1 MPKQPKKPT
10 LHLPDVTPTE
20 MWEYPHEVDA
30 IIVYVKG
37 QIDTERTLDEHF
49 ILNRDL
55 QRLEDFGY
63 PEEKIELIR
72 EEFEKPAGE
81 RHFNIEEYAS
91 GEFADWLDSVRDL
104 LHKEFA
110 EEGVA
115 KDVREKLIEEKII
128 GETLSKIPLTDI
140 DRLRRSMQARARNFL
155 VAIRKAGEAI
165 IPVEPAPPRRVPA
178 VEPAVVVGMDIGEI
192 FSIIGPGGTIKDAR
206 KGCEAEIKHA
216 KKPLAACSIYAQL
229 VIYFT
234 RASLSS
240 PDPEIRRSHE
250 KFLKGEKELVDK
262 IEDLWGQYEDDGK
275 IAAKIIDLFLQGVRE
290 ILEERYGKIKD
301 ISGLSQSD
309 LKKSRKLAEASA
321 ARVIVKKKKE
331 PPAEKPEI
339 TIPIEPELESI
350 TYDHIKAEIESK
362 MKRA

>member
-1 MPKQPKKPT
+1 MLKKPT
-10 LHLPDVTPTE
+10 LHLPAVTPVE

-30 IIVYVKG
+30 ILVYTKKQHEMG
-37 QIDTERTLDEHF
+37 QPLHSM
-49 ILNRDL
+49 LN
-55 QRLEDFGY
+55 QNLEQLEEYGY
-63 PEEKIELIR
+63 PEEKIRQIR
-72 EEFEKPAGE
+72 EEFEKPVEE
-81 RHFNIEEYAS
+81 RRFDLEEYAS
-91 GEFADWLDSVRDL
+91 REFADWLNSVREM

-110 EEGVA
+110 DEGVP
-115 KDVREKLIEEKII
+115 KEVREKLIEESII

-165 IPVEPAPPRRVPA
+165 IPVEPVPPRKVPA

-192 FSIIGPGGTIKDAR
+192 FSIIGPGGTIEDAR
-206 KGCEAEIKHA
+206 RGCEAEIKHA

-229 VIYFT
+229 VTYFT

-275 IAAKIIDLFLQGVRE
+275 IAAKIIDMFLQGVRE
-290 ILEERYGKIKD
+290 ILEERYGEIKD
-301 ISGLSQSD
+301 ISRLSQSD
-309 LKKSRKLAEASA
+309 LNKSRTIAEASA
-321 ARVIVKKKKE
+321 ARAIVKKKKK
-331 PPAEKPEI
+331 PPAKKPEI
-339 TIPIEPELESI
+339 TIPIEPEFESI
-350 TYDHIKAEIESK
+350 TYDRIKEEIAAK
-362 MKRA
+362 IKRA